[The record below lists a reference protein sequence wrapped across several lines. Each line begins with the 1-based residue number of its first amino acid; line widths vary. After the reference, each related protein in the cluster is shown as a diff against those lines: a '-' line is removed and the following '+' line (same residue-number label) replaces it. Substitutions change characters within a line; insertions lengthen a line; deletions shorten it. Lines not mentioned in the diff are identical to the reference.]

1 MALYDSV
8 QQIMYNIRRIQRTK
22 DSMTLLGLSS
32 LLIILS
38 FTIVT
43 YSNPSQLS
51 FAQNG
56 TSFVSSFEKLVKK
69 ANNLSQ
75 SYHNETGKFAKG
87 QINNKTMIAITD
99 NYLPKYQ
106 SLINESKSLQPPKQF
121 QNATDLYTKSLESEL
136 QSNNH
141 FRNYLSTNNST
152 ENKLSSKLLSDSFTN
167 EIEAF
172 KKLKATGTFTIVP

>member
-1 MALYDSV
+1 MSFYDSV
-8 QQIMYNIRRIQRTK
+8 LQLMYRIQRIQNTK
-22 DSMTLLGLSS
+22 VSMSLLGLSS

-43 YSNPSQLS
+43 YSNPSQIS
-51 FAQNG
+51 FAQNS

-75 SYHNETGKFAKG
+75 SYHNETGKFSKG

-141 FRNYLSTNNST
+141 FRNYLLTNNFT
-152 ENKLSSKLLSDSFTN
+152 ESKLSSKLLSDSFTN

-172 KKLKATGTFTIVP
+172 KKLKASGSFTIVP